1 MFIYTES
8 VTTGMSIFTLN
19 KKARL
24 LIVLL
29 LFWFVFFSGFRF
41 FEVDG
46 GSMESTLKHG
56 TKVFVNTIYCKI
68 VSPDRGDI
76 LVVEDPSK
84 NRDYLIKRVVGLPNE
99 KIQIKDG
106 YIWID
111 EIRLKD
117 HRERMKLGESLY
129 HADQHPVHLKKD
141 EYFLIGDNR
150 NATWYGVIKRKDIK
164 GILVNQR

>member
-1 MFIYTES
+1 
-8 VTTGMSIFTLN
+8 MSIFILN
-19 KKARL
+19 KKGRL
-24 LIVLL
+24 LVVLL
-29 LFWFVFFSGFRF
+29 LFWFIFFSGFKF

-46 GSMESTLKHG
+46 DSMDPTLKHG

-68 VSPDRGDI
+68 VSPERWDI

-84 NRDYLIKRVVGLPNE
+84 NRDHLIKRVIGLPNE
-99 KIQIKDG
+99 KTQIKDG

-111 EIRLKD
+111 GIRLKED
-117 HRERMKLGESLY
+117 RERMRLGESLY
-129 HADQHPVHLKKD
+129 PVDQHPIHLKKD

-150 NATWYGVIKRKDIK
+150 NSTWHGVVEKKNIK